1 MPEPTS
7 DAWAHIRYEYEHT
20 SRTVEDICADHGI
33 SSATL
38 RDRMRRWRWTR
49 RRPPIPR
56 DGPPAVAMAG
66 YADALHPPLE
76 GEGIGG
82 LRPPS
87 LCERTPMQSV
97 GYGASSPEFVRARCE
112 PGWGDFQTQTD
123 HPTPTVFAGAQT
135 VDPPPPGE
143 GDDAALTQSMPA
155 KPAADSASIAQR
167 LQSAAGRVLPAIEA
181 IIARLAAGPRHPR
194 EMEQAGRALGALTR
208 TLRELNALLSQ
219 QKLQAPQPYDDMPE
233 DLDAFREA
241 LAQRIDALLAEPPDD
256 AANGGET

>member
-1 MPEPTS
+1 MPEPSS
-7 DAWAHIRYEYEHT
+7 DAWAHIRYAYEHT

-56 DGPPAVAMAG
+56 DGPPAVAWPHVDSRLRSSG
-66 YADALHPPLE
+66 DA
-76 GEGIGG
+76 
-82 LRPPS
+82 
-87 LCERTPMQSV
+87 TNT
-97 GYGASSPEFVRARCE
+97 RAANSDCS
-112 PGWGDFQTQTD
+112 
-123 HPTPTVFAGAQT
+123 
-135 VDPPPPGE
+135 PPPPAAAFGGAGTLVCGE
-143 GDDAALTQSMPA
+143 GLGVGVVVDDPKSFTATPLPNPPPQGGREQSEFAASEAAHQAQASVEIFSD
-155 KPAADSASIAQR
+155 PAAIAQR
-167 LQSAAGRVLPAIEA
+167 LQSAAARVLPAIEA